1 MLPHSRSLPAASVKA
16 LARLA
21 VSLHEPAPVRQ
32 DIDNTLEQAAF
43 ISLILLLHQ
52 SIHPSNPFL
61 LLQATVG
68 VVAIVQVYTFS
79 LKMTSISTSNPLL
92 ISTDIPHSF
101 LPIFFF
107 SPPSQWWMLNS
118 VMWRKKARQVPRDS
132 CSPASNQMSPGRNS
146 SPAHKTP
153 IFPTV
158 LTQSTCYRSSSD
170 SFEKQYRPLLYQ

>member
-1 MLPHSRSLPAASVKA
+1 MFDEVLMTAGIKASFELQQVRCFLTAASVKA

-21 VSLHEPAPVRQ
+21 VSLHGPAPVRQ
-32 DIDNTLEQAAF
+32 DIDNPLEQAAF

-101 LPIFFF
+101 LPIFVF
-107 SPPSQWWMLNS
+107 SPHLNGE
-118 VMWRKKARQVPRDS
+118 
-132 CSPASNQMSPGRNS
+132 C
-146 SPAHKTP
+146 
-153 IFPTV
+153 
-158 LTQSTCYRSSSD
+158 
-170 SFEKQYRPLLYQ
+170 